1 MTTPHRPALTLR
13 FATHADAEAL
23 VAIYAPYIL
32 KTAITYEYE
41 IPSTAE
47 FARRI
52 ETYSAKYPYL
62 VAELDGTPVGYAY
75 ASPLGSRPAFD
86 WAVEA
91 AIYIRE
97 DCKGMGIGKALY
109 QKLEAILQIM
119 GIRTM
124 TAAVASVSHPDPYLT
139 DASIRFHLR
148 MGYTPVGTFRN
159 AGCKFG
165 RWYDLTWLEKAI
177 GTYETQPPHPK
188 TVHEVMNEALDI
200 LNAKFKMQNAK
211 FMKPFAS
218 QKPILW

>member
-1 MTTPHRPALTLR
+1 MTTPHKPALALR

-52 ETYSAKYPYL
+52 EIYSAKYPYL
-62 VAELDGTPVGYAY
+62 VAELEGTPVGYAY

-124 TAAVASVSHPDPYLT
+124 TAAVATVEHEDPYLT
-139 DASIRFHLR
+139 NASLAFHLR
-148 MGYTPVGTFRN
+148 MGFTPVGTFHN

-165 RWYDLTWLEKAI
+165 RWYDLTWLERQI
-177 GTYETQPPHPK
+177 GEYADDPPHPR
-188 TVHEVMNEALDI
+188 TVHEVMDEALNI
-200 LNAKFKMQNAK
+200 LNG
-211 FMKPFAS
+211 
-218 QKPILW
+218 

>member
-1 MTTPHRPALTLR
+1 MTAPSSTAPNNPSLAIR
-13 FATHADAEAL
+13 FASPADAEAL

-62 VAELDGTPVGYAY
+62 VAELNGTPVGYAY
-75 ASPLGSRPAFD
+75 ACPLGSRPAFD
-86 WAVEA
+86 WAVET

-109 QKLEAILQIM
+109 EKLEAILRSM

-124 TAAVASVSHPDPYLT
+124 TAAVASVDHDDLYLT
-139 DASIRFHLR
+139 NASIAFHLR
-148 MGYTPVGTFRN
+148 MGFSPVGTFHH

-177 GTYETQPPHPK
+177 GEYENDPPHPK
-188 TVHEVMNEALDI
+188 TVHEILDV
-200 LNAKFKMQNAK
+200 LENTET
-211 FMKPFAS
+211 
-218 QKPILW
+218 

>member
-1 MTTPHRPALTLR
+1 MTPALTLR
-13 FATHADAEAL
+13 FATPADAEAL

-47 FARRI
+47 FAGRI
-52 ETYSAKYPYL
+52 ETYSRKYPYL
-62 VAELDGTPVGYAY
+62 VAEINGTPVGYAY
-75 ASPLGSRPAFD
+75 ACPLGTRPAFD
-86 WAVEA
+86 WAVET

-109 QKLEAILQIM
+109 DKLEAILGAM

-124 TAAVASVSHPDPYLT
+124 TAAVASVSREDPYLT
-139 DASIRFHLR
+139 NASIAFHLR
-148 MGYTPVGTFRN
+148 MGFTPVGTFHN

-177 GTYETQPPHPK
+177 GEYEREPEHPK
-188 TVHEVMNEALDI
+188 AIGEIMDQAWKI
-200 LNAKFKMQNAK
+200 IQA
-211 FMKPFAS
+211 
-218 QKPILW
+218 

>member
-1 MTTPHRPALTLR
+1 MTAPSSTAPNSPALTIR
-13 FATHADAEAL
+13 FATPADAEAL

-47 FARRI
+47 FAHRI

-75 ASPLGSRPAFD
+75 ACPLGSRPAFD
-86 WAVEA
+86 WSVET

-97 DCKGMGIGKALY
+97 DCKGLGIGKALY
-109 QKLEAILQIM
+109 EKLEAILRSI

-124 TAAVASVSHPDPYLT
+124 TAAVASVEHEDPYLT
-139 DASIRFHLR
+139 NASIAFHLR
-148 MGYTPVGTFRN
+148 MGFTPVGTFHN

-177 GTYETQPPHPK
+177 GEYEGEPSHPK
-188 TVHEVMNEALDI
+188 TVHEILEALE
-200 LNAKFKMQNAK
+200 NTET
-211 FMKPFAS
+211 
-218 QKPILW
+218 